1 MTISPTSIR
10 DYARAKGWILSPL
23 GRNDRLYVLENPNH
37 PQRQLVIPMDETVS
51 DYDETVSVI
60 AEKLAYFEGVSL
72 EHVVGN
78 LLEVRDDILRI
89 RIMTERDGFESLPLA
104 FATSAI
110 AATQQLML
118 SAASTVLYPR
128 RHHPRLSRAEALQFL
143 DAARFQHTEHGSF
156 TLKVSCPFDAL
167 DVPGLFGAEE
177 MPFARQTMLTVDN
190 AIRELVSAIEEDV
203 LDEYI
208 ENIEN
213 AEAPIVS
220 SNLCD
225 ALSRM
230 HDEELRNSLEVSVAW
245 SPLRP
250 EPHPQRRD
258 PLRIQRDYFPRIEE
272 VGRAL
277 RHTGEAV
284 EDAFVG
290 TVEQLNG
297 DMNEQG
303 HRAGQVILN
312 LLLSEGEVVRAQANL
327 TAEEYEIADR
337 VHMTDGTYV
346 IVLGRLHQGRQ
357 PRRLT
362 DIIAFEE
369 IRREPPRLPE

>member
-1 MTISPTSIR
+1 
-10 DYARAKGWILSPL
+10 
-23 GRNDRLYVLENPNH
+23 
-37 PQRQLVIPMDETVS
+37 MDETVS
-51 DYDETVSVI
+51 DYDEIVTRI
-60 AEKLAYFEGVSL
+60 AEKLAYFEGISVEQVL
-72 EHVVGN
+72 GN
-78 LLEVRDDILRI
+78 LLEVRDDILRL
-89 RIMTERDGFESLPLA
+89 RIITDRNGGVDSLPLA
-104 FATSAI
+104 FATTAI

-156 TLKVSCPFDAL
+156 TLKVSCAFDAL
-167 DVPGLFGAEE
+167 DVPGLFGPDE
-177 MPFARQTMLTVDN
+177 MPFARQTMVTVDR
-190 AIRELVSAIEEDV
+190 AIRQLVGAIEEDT
-203 LDEYI
+203 LEDYI
-208 ENIEN
+208 EDIEN

-230 HDEELRNSLEVSVAW
+230 QDEVLRNSLEVSVAW

-250 EPHPQRRD
+250 EPQAPLRE
-258 PLRIQRDYFPRIEE
+258 PLRIQRDYFARIEE

-277 RHTGEAV
+277 RITGEAV

-297 DMNEQG
+297 DMNQEG
-303 HRAGQVILN
+303 RRAGQVILN
-312 LLLSEGEVVRAQANL
+312 LLLSEGEVVRAQADL
-327 TAEEYEIADR
+327 TPEQYEIADR

-346 IVLGRLHQGRQ
+346 IVLGRLNQGRQ

-369 IRREPPRLPE
+369 IRREPHALQP